1 MQAQMLDSLET
12 HRGFDRLIILLAG
25 LLMMLGTVMVYSATA
40 TVDQRAF
47 DFEDILGGRIR
58 QAVFAVLGFLV
69 MVFAAQIDCRIWRWE
84 RPGDG
89 WWAGSLYVAA
99 VLLLA
104 ALFLPGIGDERMGA
118 TRAMR
123 IPGGLSFQPSEYAK
137 VALVIWTAAV
147 LCQPRRD
154 LRDFFGGYC
163 YVLGT
168 GGLLVALVGI
178 EDFGTAALMGVVL
191 VAMLFVSGAV
201 WWHLLLTFIAGAA
214 AGGGLIWLKPYRFQ
228 RLLTWYSEQPDP
240 EGAGYQILQSQMAIA
255 SGGWWGRG
263 LGAGVRKYGYL
274 PQDNNDFIF
283 AIVCEEIGVVGGLA
297 VVLVFLLLLLRGGWI
312 AIRSSSPFCRLIA
325 VGVTMTICLQAAFN
339 LAVVTNLVPTKGIS
353 LPFVSAGGS
362 GVLFLGLAAGMLAS
376 TARTVPVP
384 AAAVPETGAG

>member
-1 MQAQMLDSLET
+1 MDVRPLESLET
-12 HRGFDRLIILLAG
+12 HRGFDRLVVLLAG
-25 LLMMLGTVMVYSATA
+25 LLMVLGTVMVYSATA

-47 DFEDILGGRIR
+47 DLQDILGGRIR

-84 RPGDG
+84 KPGDG

-99 VLLLA
+99 VVLLV
-104 ALFLPGIGDERMGA
+104 ALFLPGIGEERMGA
-118 TRAMR
+118 TRSLR
-123 IPGGLSFQPSEYAK
+123 LPGGLSFQPGEFAK

-147 LCQPRRD
+147 LCQPWRDMRRVV
-154 LRDFFGGYC
+154 RGYG
-163 YVLGT
+163 YVLVT
-168 GGLLVALVGI
+168 GGLLVGLVGV
-178 EDFGTAALMGVVL
+178 EDFGTGALLGVVL
-191 VAMLFVSGAV
+191 VGMLFVSGAV
-201 WWHLLLTFIAGAA
+201 WWHLLLTGFAGAA
-214 AGGGLIWLKPYRFQ
+214 VGGFLIWLKPYRFQ
-228 RLLTWYSEQPDP
+228 RLMTWFSDQPDV

-283 AIVCEEIGVVGGLA
+283 AIVCEEIGVIGGLA
-297 VVLVFLLLLLRGGWI
+297 VVTMFLLLLMRGWWI
-312 AIRSSSPFCRLIA
+312 ATRSGSPFCRLIA

-339 LAVVTNLVPTKGIS
+339 VAVVTNLVPTKGIS

-376 TARTVPVP
+376 TARTVPLP
-384 AAAVPETGAG
+384 AETADE